1 MINGNPA
8 NAKVNKTIDN
18 TGFSSDSLPLYPIN
32 AAYVFKRYHLIVKRF
47 MHSLDDGINAGTNLS
62 YLELLLDDGSR
73 R

>member
-1 MINGNPA
+1 
-8 NAKVNKTIDN
+8 
-18 TGFSSDSLPLYPIN
+18 LPLYPIN